1 MLLIILLFIFS
12 SIILFILAA
21 TPLATIIMNRIQG
34 KKAEVAERKLDTM
47 FIQINKKKLI
57 LLYTFSPL
65 VLGMAVFFFSNSL
78 LFSIVAAG
86 VGFMLPALVLKQ
98 LELRRKAKMQSQ
110 LVDGI
115 MLLSS
120 SLKGGL
126 SLLQALEVLVEEML
140 PPISQE
146 FGLILRENKM
156 GITLDESL
164 KKLHERM
171 HIEELAFLVNSL
183 LVARETGGDLTKVL
197 SRLATT
203 IRDNYKLKEK
213 VRTLTLQGRM
223 QGVIMSVLPFI
234 FLSWVLAFNR
244 NHFDVMLQ
252 SETGRML
259 LIVAVGLQIVG
270 MVLIHRFSIIKI

>member
-1 MLLIILLFIFS
+1 MLFFILLLIFS
-12 SIILFILAA
+12 AIILFLLSA
-21 TPLATIIMNRIQG
+21 TPLAAIIMNRIQG

-65 VLGMAVFFFSNSL
+65 GLGIAVFFFSKSL
-78 LFSIVAAG
+78 LFSLVAAG

-98 LELRRKAKMQSQ
+98 LELKRKAKMQAQ

-156 GITLDESL
+156 GINLDESL